1 MFRNKVAKQPK
12 LSKAK
17 ERKLS
22 EPNVPTV
29 FVLEKELAQDVQK
42 VEQLQTADNAE
53 FRFSDHSDDEQT
65 QQATVAEQ
73 DSDSVIIVMMSRL
86 SRLQSLNKVQTQ

>member
-1 MFRNKVAKQPK
+1 MAKRQTNILDMFRNKVAKQPK

-17 ERKLS
+17 EPELF

-42 VEQLQTADNAE
+42 AEQLQTAG
-53 FRFSDHSDDEQT
+53 
-65 QQATVAEQ
+65 
-73 DSDSVIIVMMSRL
+73 
-86 SRLQSLNKVQTQ
+86 